1 MDKHE
6 ILEKSRKDNGLVDE
20 RAKVTEYRTNFVMVA
35 AMLIV
40 WAALFFWDMLHGQDT
55 SVGGAIMLSGV
66 AAMCFCRFR
75 QLRMK
80 SMLAF
85 GLLAAFGAVSFAA
98 QHIMLTM

>member
-6 ILEKSRKDNGLVDE
+6 ILEKSRKDNGPIDE
-20 RAKVTEYRTNFVMVA
+20 RSKVMEYRMNFAMVA
-35 AMLIV
+35 TMLLV
-40 WAALFFWDMLHGQDT
+40 WAALFFWDVFRGQDT

-75 QLRMK
+75 QLGMK

-85 GLLAAFGAVSFAA
+85 GLLAAFGAVSFAVR
-98 QHIMLTM
+98 HIALTI